1 MVKDGGLMS
10 HKLDVLSMES
20 KVEKKNPQ
28 KYMDIAKRQNKKKKG
43 MLARLELRMPR
54 I

>member
-20 KVEKKNPQ
+20 KVEKKKTQ
-28 KYMDIAKRQNKKKKG
+28 KYMDIAKRQNKKSYTCKIG
-43 MLARLELRMPR
+43 TENSR

>member
-20 KVEKKNPQ
+20 KVEKKKTTKVHGHCKKTEQ
-28 KYMDIAKRQNKKKKG
+28 KKKG
-43 MLARLELRMPR
+43 TLARLELRMPR